1 MIVDFTL
8 ANSTSQMESYNKQ
21 IDGFFWS
28 WNVCHL
34 LCYNKKGESSN
45 LKRKNQKVVLGSLVH
60 LYSY

>member
-34 LCYNKKGESSN
+34 LCYNKKGERMKSVFKAVI
-45 LKRKNQKVVLGSLVH
+45 LIKDW
-60 LYSY
+60 